1 MLATARP
8 SGAADHGP
16 AVQLPRGA
24 YEDEEAVQARNVAKR
39 GKAVKPSN
47 LNTLRVGDYI
57 EVPGWDL
64 SGRTIEVRPS
74 VMGRHEAV
82 IVLIQEYPEQPLN
95 RCQRYRLEPGQ
106 WRLADA

>member
-1 MLATARP
+1 
-8 SGAADHGP
+8 
-16 AVQLPRGA
+16 
-24 YEDEEAVQARNVAKR
+24 
-39 GKAVKPSN
+39 
-47 LNTLRVGDYI
+47 LRS
-57 EVPGWDL
+57 PGWDL

-82 IVLIQEYPEQPLN
+82 IVLIQEYTEQPLN